1 MTRRPDAMD
10 ASALKRTIREVPDFP
25 KPGITFYDVSTLF
38 RDATAFRSV
47 VHTMADWLDGR
58 QIDAIAGI
66 EARGLVLAS
75 ALAHELGRGIVLVR
89 KRGKLPAKTAGE
101 RYQLEYGESEI
112 EIHEDAVEAGQHVWI
127 VDDLL
132 ATGGTAA
139 AAGRLLGRCGAHVA
153 GYAFMV
159 ELDFLGGR
167 AKLPESEVKSLI
179 HYGPTG
185 L

>member
-1 MTRRPDAMD
+1 MTETD
-10 ASALKRTIREVPDFP
+10 LKRTIREIPDFP

-38 RDATAFRSV
+38 RDGAAFGSV
-47 VHTMADWLDGR
+47 VTTMAAWLAER
-58 QIDAIAGI
+58 RVDALAGI
-66 EARGLVLAS
+66 EARGLILAS
-75 ALAHELGRGIVLVR
+75 ALAHELGLGIVLVR

-101 RYQLEYGESEI
+101 RYALEYGESEI
-112 EIHEDAVEAGQHVWI
+112 EIHEDAVVPGEHVWI

-139 AAGRLLGRCGAHVA
+139 AAARLLERCGAVVA

-167 AKLPESEVKSLI
+167 AHLPRGEVLSLL
-179 HYGPTG
+179 HYEG
-185 L
+185 

>member
-1 MTRRPDAMD
+1 MVDVGE
-10 ASALKRTIREVPDFP
+10 LKRTIREIPDFP

-38 RDATAFRSV
+38 RNAAAFRAV
-47 VHTMADWLDGR
+47 VHAMADALAGR
-58 QIDAIAGI
+58 RVDALAGI

-112 EIHEDAVEAGQHVWI
+112 EIHEDAVSPGEHVWI

-139 AAGRLLGRCGAHVA
+139 AAARLLERCGAQVA

-159 ELDFLGGR
+159 ELDFLNGR
-167 AKLPESEVKSLI
+167 AVLPRGEVLSLI
-179 HYGPTG
+179 HYGAGG